1 MGSSQEKQDVEK
13 LEKTNEGAIIKDIS
27 SAPMNQDIY
36 VCGNYD
42 NKFFQDYFIKD
53 FRLPTKPNITYYD
66 NMGKHKEISDWH
78 FFFAPKGKNS
88 SEILENT
95 KKFLKDHDGFKDFD
109 DFNEGNINR
118 KGKIVILYFFDEN
131 INSFLNY
138 FIKEYNQ
145 FKLPIMTIVG
155 KKSDN
160 EQLKGNINELI
171 MELPKNRVINKN
183 IFKFSNYDEE
193 IGNYLINININL
205 IESSSFYNELGD
217 EYKYP
222 KQFLD
227 DKLFEEV
234 IKNIFENFS
243 TINILI
249 CGRAGVGKSTF
260 INGILETAIS
270 RSRKGQECSQRII
283 KYIHRKLPITF
294 YDSPGMSTEEKMQN
308 IIDLIEKKNNELG
321 EIQSKIHAVFYI
333 FNGKET
339 RFFNDFEN
347 KMFELLLMKYK
358 IPLYFLITQISKEDY
373 EKNKEIIMKNYYEV
387 TKNIE
392 DLIDD
397 DYKKENVEKN
407 IFCINMIGNEYS
419 ETDKLFERMYNDF
432 KKYIRPEKITKDNLE
447 KITMN
452 NCLISKLKSPKD
464 IIKHP
469 YKLCKHINLIYRL
482 IARSINIKDKG
493 STFLSS
499 SFLKIINNI
508 FCEEK
513 KSLEQCKEIISSMDF
528 ALDKKDTVKKKEFK
542 SWFKGYYG
550 YQTPAEEEIS
560 YLAYK
565 YIDKYRDELEK
576 SDENCLKYI
585 NQLRVS
591 LNKAIN
597 GLLLISNN
605 FKKKDSSSSTK
616 K

>member
-27 SAPMNQDIY
+27 TAPMNQDIY

-53 FRLPTKPNITYYD
+53 F
-66 NMGKHKEISDWH
+66 S
-78 FFFAPKGKNS
+78 
-88 SEILENT
+88 
-95 KKFLKDHDGFKDFD
+95 FD

-118 KGKIVILYFFDEN
+118 IGKIVILYFFDEN

-260 INGILETAIS
+260 INGILETTIS
-270 RSRKGQECSQRII
+270 RSRKGGECSQRII

-294 YDSPGMSTEEKMQN
+294 YDSPGMSTETN
-308 IIDLIEKKNNELG
+308 
-321 EIQSKIHAVFYI
+321 
-333 FNGKET
+333 
-339 RFFNDFEN
+339 
-347 KMFELLLMKYK
+347 
-358 IPLYFLITQISKEDY
+358 
-373 EKNKEIIMKNYYEV
+373 
-387 TKNIE
+387 
-392 DLIDD
+392 
-397 DYKKENVEKN
+397 
-407 IFCINMIGNEYS
+407 
-419 ETDKLFERMYNDF
+419 
-432 KKYIRPEKITKDNLE
+432 
-447 KITMN
+447 
-452 NCLISKLKSPKD
+452 
-464 IIKHP
+464 
-469 YKLCKHINLIYRL
+469 
-482 IARSINIKDKG
+482 
-493 STFLSS
+493 
-499 SFLKIINNI
+499 
-508 FCEEK
+508 
-513 KSLEQCKEIISSMDF
+513 
-528 ALDKKDTVKKKEFK
+528 
-542 SWFKGYYG
+542 
-550 YQTPAEEEIS
+550 
-560 YLAYK
+560 
-565 YIDKYRDELEK
+565 
-576 SDENCLKYI
+576 
-585 NQLRVS
+585 
-591 LNKAIN
+591 
-597 GLLLISNN
+597 
-605 FKKKDSSSSTK
+605 
-616 K
+616 